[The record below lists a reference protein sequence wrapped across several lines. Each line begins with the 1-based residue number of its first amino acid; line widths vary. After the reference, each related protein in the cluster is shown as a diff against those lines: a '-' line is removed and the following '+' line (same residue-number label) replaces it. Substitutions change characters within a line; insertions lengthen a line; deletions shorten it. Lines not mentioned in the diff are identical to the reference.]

1 MPIVSSSGFKWRST
15 CSLKTVRATTSSEL
29 QPSGLARPEIVDPR
43 IADVETLARWLD
55 YAFVLPGGFRFGFA
69 PFLDLIPGI
78 GDVIDAV
85 LSLYIVLRAIQLGIP
100 RVALTRM
107 VVNIGIETV
116 AGSLPFAGALFD
128 SVFKANRRNFH
139 LVQAH
144 VYDPHRQPARDWFFL
159 LATAL
164 ILLAGLAI
172 PVLLFVQLLKHL

>member
-1 MPIVSSSGFKWRST
+1 MRVTP
-15 CSLKTVRATTSSEL
+15 SSEVRL
-29 QPSGLARPEIVDPR
+29 SALSRPEIADPR

-78 GDVIDAV
+78 GDVADAM
-85 LSLYIVLRAIQLGIP
+85 LSLYIVLRAIQLGVP

-107 VVNIGIETV
+107 VVNIGIETA
-116 AGSLPFAGALFD
+116 AGSIPFAGAFFD

-144 VYDPHRQPARDWFFL
+144 VYDPHRQPARDWSFL
-159 LATAL
+159 LITAL
-164 ILLAGLAI
+164 ILLAGLALPI
-172 PVLLFVQLLKHL
+172 FLIVKLLQHI

>member
-1 MPIVSSSGFKWRST
+1 VHATPSPE
-15 CSLKTVRATTSSEL
+15 VRLSALS
-29 QPSGLARPEIVDPR
+29 RPEIADPR

-78 GDVIDAV
+78 GDVADAM
-85 LSLYIVLRAIQLGIP
+85 LSLYIVLRAIQLGVP

-107 VVNIGIETV
+107 VVNIGIETA
-116 AGSLPFAGALFD
+116 AGSIPFAGAFFD

-144 VYDPHRQPARDWFFL
+144 VYDPHRQPARDWSFL
-159 LATAL
+159 LITAL
-164 ILLAGLAI
+164 ILLAGLALPI
-172 PVLLFVQLLKHL
+172 FLIVKLLQHI

>member
-1 MPIVSSSGFKWRST
+1 VSSD
-15 CSLKTVRATTSSEL
+15 VR
-29 QPSGLARPEIVDPR
+29 PSPLSRPEVVDPR

-78 GDVIDAV
+78 GDVIDAA

-100 RVALTRM
+100 RVALARM
-107 VVNIGIETV
+107 VVNIGIETA
-116 AGSLPFAGALFD
+116 AGSIPFAGAFFD
-128 SVFKANRRNFH
+128 SVFKANRRNFD

-144 VYDPHRQPARDWFFL
+144 VHDPRRQPARDWFFL
-159 LATAL
+159 LVTAL

-172 PVLLFVQLLKHL
+172 PVFLIVKLLKYV

>member
-1 MPIVSSSGFKWRST
+1 VSAT
-15 CSLKTVRATTSSEL
+15 PTRASVG
-29 QPSGLARPEIVDPR
+29 PSGLSHPDIVDPR
-43 IADVETLARWLD
+43 IADVEVLARWLD

-100 RVALTRM
+100 RVALARM
-107 VVNIGIETV
+107 VVNIGIETA
-116 AGSLPFAGALFD
+116 AGAVPFAGPFFD
-128 SVFKANRRNFH
+128 TVFKANRRNFD

-144 VYDPHRQPARDWFFL
+144 VYSPRQQAARDWLFL
-159 LATAL
+159 FVTAL

-172 PVLLFVQLLKHL
+172 PVLLIVKLLKYL